1 VVTTRL
7 FWEQSVPEKSCPVA
21 HRRTRVTRLIATGVS
36 AALLICTAKIASAN
50 SFTFAPDT
58 SSMNLA
64 TYKWTVSI
72 DGGVGKSDPPL
83 TLIVGQTYTFTANTS
98 LVHPFWI
105 KTVQGPTSANA
116 YPTTA
121 GSGLDNNGVSSAATV
136 MTFTVPMSAAGTL
149 YYNCGNHASMTGVI
163 SVIVDPI
170 FQDDFEVP
178 QM

>member
-1 VVTTRL
+1 M
-7 FWEQSVPEKSCPVA
+7 PEESCPVA
-21 HRRTRVTRLIATGVS
+21 HYRTRVTRLIATGAS
-36 AALLICTAKIASAN
+36 AALLICAATLANAN
-50 SFTFAPDT
+50 SFTFTPDT

-72 DGGVGKSDPPL
+72 DGGSGKSNPPL
-83 TLIVGQTYTFTANTS
+83 TLITGQTYTFTANTT
-98 LVHPFWI
+98 LTHPFWI

-121 GSGLDNNGVSSAATV
+121 GSGLNNNGVISSATV
-136 MTFTVPMSAAGTL
+136 MTFTVPVSAAGTL

-163 SVIVDPI
+163 NVIVDPI
-170 FQDDFEVP
+170 FQNDFEVP